1 MIFVLWPSCS
11 NRRVTPVRRN
21 ALLLAGGLVFQSG
34 MIQLAVALGTV
45 TIVSVTGVRGIL
57 GLGPAVFLIAGA
69 LAVGPAG
76 RLSDRVGRMPV
87 IRGGFVLG
95 TVGPWVTAGGCAAR
109 SGVLV
114 FLGLG
119 LCGAGQ
125 TIVLLSRAASAEM
138 FPPARRARGMSIVL
152 FGVVSGAIWGPLVFG
167 PMFTGRTLS
176 AHDLVV
182 PWLAAG
188 AFTIAGLLISFGV
201 RPDPKEF
208 SARYATAAQSAA
220 ASPLREILRRPGVAT
235 AMVAAV
241 ASFSVMAGV
250 MNLAGYVAVGH
261 HHPQGSIFTIISLH
275 IVGMYGLVL
284 IVGDVIERLGRRTAM
299 VAGLL
304 VMAVSNAALAWLDTI
319 FGMSLALF
327 GLGLGWCVSYIAA
340 TTELVDLAG
349 PAERGRLVGATDLLS
364 SFTAAGLALGGGVVY
379 TGGGGSVPLAAAA
392 GGLAA
397 LAAAWVAGNGSRLRT
412 PLSHAE
418 A

>member
-1 MIFVLWPSCS
+1 M
-11 NRRVTPVRRN
+11 TPIRRN

-45 TIVSVTGVRGIL
+45 TIVAVTGVRGIL

-69 LAVGPAG
+69 VAVGPAG

-95 TVGPWVTAGGCAAR
+95 TLGPWVTAAACATR
-109 SGVLV
+109 SGPLV

-138 FPPARRARGMSIVL
+138 FPPERRARGMSIVL

-167 PMFTGRTLS
+167 PMFSGRTLT

-188 AFTIAGLLISFGV
+188 LFTIAGLLISFGV
-201 RPDPKEF
+201 RPDPKVF
-208 SARYATAAQSAA
+208 SARYATPAQAASAA
-220 ASPLREILRRPGVAT
+220 PLREILRRPGVAT

-241 ASFSVMAGV
+241 GSFAVMAGV

-261 HHPQGSIFTIISLH
+261 HHAQGSIFTIISLH

-284 IVGDVIERLGRRTAM
+284 VIGDVIERLGRRTAM
-299 VAGLL
+299 VTGLL
-304 VMAVSNAALAWLDTI
+304 VMAASNAGLIWLDSI
-319 FGMSLALF
+319 AGMSFALF
-327 GLGLGWCVSYIAA
+327 GLGLGWALGYIAA

-349 PAERGRLVGATDLLS
+349 PAERGRLIGTTDLLS
-364 SFTAAGLALGGGVVY
+364 SFTGAALALAGGVVY
-379 TGGGGSVPLAAAA
+379 TGAGGSVSLAVTAA
-392 GGLAA
+392 GLSV
-397 LAAAWVAGNGSRLRT
+397 LAAAWVAGNGGRVVRA
-412 PLSHAE
+412 PAGAE
-418 A
+418 T